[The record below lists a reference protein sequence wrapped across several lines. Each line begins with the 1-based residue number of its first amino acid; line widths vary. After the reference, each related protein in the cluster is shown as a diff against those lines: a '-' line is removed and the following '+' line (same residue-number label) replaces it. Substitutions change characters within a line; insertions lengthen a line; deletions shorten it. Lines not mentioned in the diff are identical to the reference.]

1 MEKLIFITSVVVGT
15 ITVVIVSSI
24 VRAMMRRARTVK
36 RLREAEWAR
45 PHKKMNHDIVASLPR
60 PVQAFLE
67 HVINPGVEQ
76 ARFVTV
82 KQHGQWRSLA
92 QPEWS
97 ELRAMAYYSGTI
109 PGFVWHAKMKNS
121 AFSWQDAQLLYGS
134 GEAAGRVKFLGMI
147 TMFDP
152 DGQEVA
158 SALLARILMECIW
171 FPTSLI
177 PGGQLRWEAVN
188 GNSARAILSDHGTTV
203 SCVYTFN
210 DNNEVTKIVTQDK
223 FRDAETSFERE
234 QCTMYC
240 SDYKQFGGVR
250 IPTKVRLEWNL
261 EEQDFEYA
269 RIEIEWADH
278 E

>member
-1 MEKLIFITSVVVGT
+1 MEKLIFISSVVIGT
-15 ITVVIVSSI
+15 IAVVIVSSI
-24 VRAMMRRARTVK
+24 VRGLFRRSRTVK

-60 PVQAFLE
+60 PVQAYLE

-76 ARFVTV
+76 ARFVRV
-82 KQHGQWRSLA
+82 KQRGVWRSLS
-92 QPEWS
+92 QPDWV
-97 ELRAMAYYSGTI
+97 ELKAMAYYSGTI
-109 PGFVWHAKMKNS
+109 PGLVWHATMKS
-121 AFSWQDAQLLYGS
+121 SPLSWQDAQLLYGNGDAS
-134 GEAAGRVKFLGMI
+134 GHVKFLGMI

-152 DGQEVA
+152 DGDEVA
-158 SALLARILMECIW
+158 SALLARILMESVW

-177 PGGQLRWEAVN
+177 PSGQLRWEPVN
-188 GNSARAILSDHGTTV
+188 ATSARATLSDHGTTV
-203 SCVYTFN
+203 SCVFTFN
-210 DNNEVTKIVTQDK
+210 ENNEVTKIVTQDK

-234 QCTMYC
+234 QCSMHC